1 MHRERCREMENVPL
15 VTEIEHNV
23 TEDSGDRDV
32 KGRIGRVFARHEM
45 KKIVLSA
52 LLISFALAAGVFA
65 QTRPGR
71 KTTAKPTV
79 KKAVTSAP
87 DPALDGPPPP
97 PPSFSDEE
105 IVVDTNL
112 VTTPVSVLDRNGR
125 FLPGLQK
132 KDFKIFE
139 NGVQQ
144 KVEYFQSEEKPF
156 TVVLLID
163 ISPSTKYSIDEIHY
177 AAVTFINQL
186 RPTDQV
192 VVVAFDQRV
201 RVLTEPTT
209 DKKVLYSAIYKAQ
222 FGSGTSLYDAVNSAI
237 GLDLITVPGRK
248 AIVLFT
254 DGVDTTSRTADYA
267 STLSSVEE
275 VDSLFYTIRYNTQR
289 KEADAQPVPTAETNP
304 NLPPDVLAAL
314 ARGQSDA
321 EYQTGRK
328 YLDLLAE
335 YSGGRTFDADAL
347 TNLETSFSN
356 VAEELRRQYAVGYY
370 PSDTGKPGDRKK
382 IKIEIVAK
390 PQAVVRSKTSYV
402 IKGNEPAAAANPS
415 AETKPGS

>member
-1 MHRERCREMENVPL
+1 MRKVL
-15 VTEIEHNV
+15 LFTIIL
-23 TEDSGDRDV
+23 TLA
-32 KGRIGRVFARHEM
+32 FAAN
-45 KKIVLSA
+45 L
-52 LLISFALAAGVFA
+52 FA
-65 QTRPGR
+65 QTKPRR
-71 KTTAKPTV
+71 KAATSKPPVQKTD
-79 KKAVTSAP
+79 AAA
-87 DPALDGPPPP
+87 DPLLDGPPPP

-112 VTTPVSVLDRNGR
+112 VTTPVSVLDRSGK
-125 FLPGLQK
+125 FIAGLSK
-132 KDFKIFE
+132 KDFRILE
-139 NGVQQ
+139 NGVPQ

-156 TVVLLID
+156 TIVLLID

-201 RVLTEPTT
+201 RVLTEPTS
-209 DKKVLYSAIYKAQ
+209 DRKVLYSAIYKAQ

-289 KEADAQPVPTAETNP
+289 KEEQPTVTAETNP

-335 YSGGRTFDADAL
+335 YSGGRTFDADAM

-382 IKIEIVAK
+382 IKIEIIAK
-390 PQAVVRSKTSYV
+390 PQAIVRSKTSYL
-402 IKGNEPAAAANPS
+402 IKGPEPAAANPS
-415 AETKPGS
+415 PETKPGS

>member
-1 MHRERCREMENVPL
+1 MMRKVLLL
-15 VTEIEHNV
+15 VGLV
-23 TEDSGDRDV
+23 
-32 KGRIGRVFARHEM
+32 
-45 KKIVLSA
+45 
-52 LLISFALAAGVFA
+52 SFAFAANLFA
-65 QTRPGR
+65 QTKPRRKSMAKPPIEKG
-71 KTTAKPTV
+71 KTTA
-79 KKAVTSAP
+79 A
-87 DPALDGPPPP
+87 DRFLDGPPPP
-97 PPSFSDEE
+97 PPSFNDGEE

-125 FLPGLQK
+125 FMPGLQK
-132 KDFKIFE
+132 KDFRIYE
-139 NGVQQ
+139 NGVPQR
-144 KVEYFQSEEKPF
+144 VEYFQSEEKPF

-289 KEADAQPVPTAETNP
+289 KESQPVTAETNP

-321 EYQTGRK
+321 EYETGRK

-382 IKIEIVAK
+382 IRIEIVAK
-390 PQAVVRSKTSYV
+390 PQAVVRSKSSYV
-402 IKGNEPAAAANPS
+402 IKGTEPAATNPS
-415 AETKPGS
+415 PDTKPGS